1 MFEMVDPL
9 PGALRLKMPRF
20 VIAWSIVDLVL
31 CSLRAVE
38 LPFLIALLFLLDC
51 DCGKCAIHTGKYHL
65 ILWLEI
71 ASVIAIALTGIT
83 GNIAM
88 LCRRNWAQYFC
99 FGSALLTLCSYGV
112 LVWQTLLFFR
122 GGSPLAFIITMIA
135 VTLFIMIRM
144 ALLVF
149 DLLSIFK
156 ARLFF
161 LERDGY

>member
-51 DCGKCAIHTGKYHL
+51 DCGKCFLHTGKYHL

-99 FGSALLTLCSYGV
+99 FASAVLTLLSYGV
-112 LVWQTLLFFR
+112 LVWQTLLFFK
-122 GGSPLAFIITMIA
+122 GGPPLVFIITMIA
-135 VTLFIMIRM
+135 VTIFIMIRI
-144 ALLVF
+144 ALQVF
-149 DLLSIFK
+149 DLISIFK
-156 ARLFF
+156 ARHFF